1 MSVSYRYR
9 NFGGAQETAQNTTEL
24 ESEAIEDQKLQAF
37 EAGYQAGWDDASKA
51 QSDAKD
57 KVSSELG
64 QNLLDMS
71 FTYHEALAKLTT
83 SLEPA
88 MQQIVEKILP
98 ETVRAALGAHIL
110 EQVKDLLHGQISP
123 PVEIVVK
130 PKNIEIVQSIL
141 KSKLKEPFKIVGES
155 SLGEGQAFIRI
166 GQSERQVD
174 LDTMIAEVSKA
185 MTAFFH
191 ESALEVEDGK
201 S

>member
-9 NFGGAQETAQNTTEL
+9 NFGGAPEAAPSATEV

-51 QSDAKD
+51 QSDARD

-71 FTYHEALAKLTT
+71 FTYHEALTKLTS

-88 MQQIVEKILP
+88 MQQIVEKLLP
-98 ETVRAALGAHIL
+98 ETVRAALGAHII
-110 EQVKDLLHGQISP
+110 EQVKELLQDQMSQA
-123 PVEIVVK
+123 VEIVVK
-130 PKNIEIVQSIL
+130 PQNIDIVHSIL
-141 KSKLKEPFKIVGES
+141 KSKLKDPFKIVGEA

-166 GQSERQVD
+166 GQNERQID
-174 LDTMIAEVSKA
+174 LDTMLAEVSKA

-191 ESALEVEDGK
+191 ESALEVENGK